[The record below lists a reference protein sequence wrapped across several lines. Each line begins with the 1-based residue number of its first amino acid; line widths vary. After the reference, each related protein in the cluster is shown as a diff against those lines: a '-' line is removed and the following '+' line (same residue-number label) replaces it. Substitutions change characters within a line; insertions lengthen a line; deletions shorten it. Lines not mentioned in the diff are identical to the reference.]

1 VERLVPRGVEPGGAE
16 FPHLRQ
22 QRLAQL
28 APLHLAVADGLAHG
42 GGFRA
47 LHHGIEQLGFLVQAR
62 EGHAVPV
69 DQHHVGALAHCQ
81 RAQVLAEGRG
91 AGAAH
96 PGHAQHLAR
105 AGQAAGGQPQYAHGA
120 RLVFQKDA
128 GKQGGLKS

>member
-28 APLHLAVADGLAHG
+28 APLHLAVADVLAHG

-47 LHHGIEQLGFLVQAR
+47 LHHGAKQLGFLVQAR

-81 RAQVLAEGRG
+81 RARMLAEGG
-91 AGAAH
+91 V
-96 PGHAQHLAR
+96 AR
-105 AGQAAGGQPQYAHGA
+105 APPTLAMRSIWPVPGRLPAASRNTPTA
-120 RLVFQKDA
+120 RGRCSRRSRA
-128 GKQGGLKS
+128 SRAA